1 MSTRQLEQVAKW
13 EQEKEDKLAR
23 DYRLAQQNVQTNQQK
38 LTGLQ
43 SYRLDYLRQLQ
54 QRANQGLG
62 ALSFAQH
69 QAFIDKLDKACQQQ
83 SQMLA
88 RARAAAEQRKGIWL
102 RQQQKRKAVEMLL
115 EKKRQQKQQLE
126 DKREQAL
133 LDEVALQRFI
143 RRTPRSGQ
151 H

>member
-23 DYRLAQQNVQTNQQK
+23 DYRLAEQNVQDNVQK

-69 QAFIDKLDKACQQQ
+69 QSFIDKLDKACLQQNQ
-83 SQMLA
+83 IIANAKAVAQ
-88 RARAAAEQRKGIWL
+88 QRKSLWL
-102 RQQQKRKAVEMLL
+102 KQQQKRKAVQMLID
-115 EKKRQQKQQLE
+115 KKRQQAQQLE
-126 DKREQAL
+126 NKREQAL
-133 LDEVALQRFI
+133 LDEVAIQRFV
-143 RRTPRSGQ
+143 RRQLQT
-151 H
+151 

>member
-23 DYRLAQQNVQTNQQK
+23 DYRLAEQNVQANVQK

-69 QAFIDKLDKACQQQ
+69 QAFIDKLDKACLQQNQ
-83 SQMLA
+83 IIANAKAVAQQR
-88 RARAAAEQRKGIWL
+88 RALWL
-102 RQQQKRKAVEMLL
+102 RQQQKRKAVEMLI
-115 EKKRQQKQQLE
+115 EKKRQQAQQLE
-126 DKREQAL
+126 NKREQAL
-133 LDEVALQRFI
+133 LDEVAIQRFV
-143 RRTPRSGQ
+143 RRQLQS
-151 H
+151 